1 MKELQEAFFGI
12 RILRVRILVLVRPCH
27 DEIPEIPVISEI
39 PEILEIPGIPEIP
52 EIPEI
57 PARRTKK
64 FLFK

>member
-39 PEILEIPGIPEIP
+39 PEILEIPGIIRS
-52 EIPEI
+52 IYVALYTLTAALI
-57 PARRTKK
+57 II
-64 FLFK
+64 